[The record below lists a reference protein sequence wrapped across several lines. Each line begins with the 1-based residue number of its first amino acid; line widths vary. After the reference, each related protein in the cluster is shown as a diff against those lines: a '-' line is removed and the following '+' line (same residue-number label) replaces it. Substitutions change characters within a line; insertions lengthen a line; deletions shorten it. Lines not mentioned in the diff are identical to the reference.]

1 MMAELCTDDELAYE
15 RSRTRFES
23 GSPIHVGRDLLPRPS
38 APCKPRS
45 PSRHG
50 AEEGT
55 YYEHGQHRRVYS
67 LVPPVPQEALDGSRS
82 YRQLE
87 AELRDEP
94 FASKIDVAP
103 CRTAT
108 AQSSCDHLRII
119 VHGRA
124 SRDQSRDTTT
134 AFGPRAGGGRSTG
147 PVLRQRK

>member
-1 MMAELCTDDELAYE
+1 MNLPTSAVARASSRARQFTLDETYCLAHLPLVNPAHPRGMA
-15 RSRTRFES
+15 R
-23 GSPIHVGRDLLPRPS
+23 
-38 APCKPRS
+38 K
-45 PSRHG
+45 
-50 AEEGT
+50 EGT

-134 AFGPRAGGGRSTG
+134 AFGPRAG
-147 PVLRQRK
+147 VLSSDVLGLIGQSRDV